1 MGKSHRN
8 RTTRDL
14 EGYRLDDTRKS
25 DRNRTTRDLEGYR
38 LNDARNSDR
47 NLRPTLDLATRI
59 LEIMDPDR
67 LTLRETIENKSQRLE
82 EFRNRLPQS
91 ERPKLRW
98 DKDDKSQGTKK
109 RPKSSPGLK
118 KGKEKKKKKER
129 DRDNGK
135 S

>member
-1 MGKSHRN
+1 MGSHL
-8 RTTRDL
+8 TTH
-14 EGYRLDDTRKS
+14 
-25 DRNRTTRDLEGYR
+25 R
-38 LNDARNSDR
+38 LNDARNTDR
-47 NLRPTLDLATRI
+47 NFRPTLATRI

-118 KGKEKKKKKER
+118 KGKEKKKKER
-129 DRDNGK
+129 DRDK
-135 S
+135 SLNRFNKLSMKL

>member
-98 DKDDKSQGTKK
+98 DQEATEIQSGV
-109 RPKSSPGLK
+109 
-118 KGKEKKKKKER
+118 GKEKKKKER
-129 DRDNGK
+129 DRDK
-135 S
+135 SLNRFNKLS